1 MTPGLGYYSLDPLF
15 LDEESVNVILMIWLL
30 ILLDLIKGMK
40 YNLGQIY
47 TSWVT
52 LPLHCLFLFLATV
65 TKERA
70 IPGTQ
75 LAGLWQ
81 TLMYG
86 CPLTRFQVNLANCA
100 CKEFEHIPDWI
111 FRIKPAFTR
120 YQMLDVPSWSKNWDA
135 SGAPTPHD
143 VLRKQSCFHL
153 FHHLMAFSHHKIAI
167 IKSCSLMTLRNL

>member
-1 MTPGLGYYSLDPLF
+1 MLIATKALALVHTTSWLHQDDSWPWVLF
-15 LDEESVNVILMIWLL
+15 TWPAISWWGI
-30 ILLDLIKGMK
+30 
-40 YNLGQIY
+40 
-47 TSWVT
+47 SWVT